1 MLFIFIH
8 QFQREVSTMEVSE
21 EDPLQVILG
30 RAIRDLKTYLQ
41 MLSESQGDEKLV
53 RQLMDEGR
61 YFMIVT
67 SILICCIFRV
77 KSVGVTG
84 ACCI

>member
-67 SILICCIFRV
+67 SILIFC
-77 KSVGVTG
+77 K
-84 ACCI
+84 

>member
-1 MLFIFIH
+1 
-8 QFQREVSTMEVSE
+8 MEVSD
-21 EDPLQVILG
+21 EDPFQVILG

>member
-1 MLFIFIH
+1 
-8 QFQREVSTMEVSE
+8 MEVSE